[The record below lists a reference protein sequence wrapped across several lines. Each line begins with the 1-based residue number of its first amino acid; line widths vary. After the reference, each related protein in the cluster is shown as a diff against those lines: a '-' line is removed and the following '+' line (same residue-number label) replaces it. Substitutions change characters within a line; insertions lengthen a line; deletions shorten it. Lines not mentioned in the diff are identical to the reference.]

1 MFVLPREQN
10 CCFLAFQQT
19 LFAVKRP
26 DRSFERASPLL
37 KQANYCSRASN
48 VPSLRLLRDSSYQVA
63 KYSRGK
69 LTMLEKDDSETSRAS
84 FSTLP
89 FNFPRKFASFPL

>member
-10 CCFLAFQQT
+10 CCFLASQQT